1 MRNSAQEVPGQ
12 NKGVLTMEYQFKLNP
27 ELSDEDLRKLKR
39 RLAELAQ
46 DEQLRVQLDSKDSL
60 QRANLTKMLTNNG
73 YTYQPEGGTE
83 DDDQYLV
90 VRRLH

>member
-1 MRNSAQEVPGQ
+1 MV
-12 NKGVLTMEYQFKLNP
+12 EYQFKMGPN
-27 ELSDEDLRKLKR
+27 LSDEDLRKLKR

-60 QRANLTKMLTNNG
+60 QRSNLIRMLASNG
-73 YTYQPEGGTE
+73 YIFQPEGSPE